1 MAELLGKAS
10 RSGYGHLAGRRLSR
24 PVRSSRHPAPRPS
37 ATPHERPDSSRAE
50 ACPPQ
55 VAVPARRGRKD
66 PFMHRAKHRA
76 AGRAGADV
84 LVTTLIERLA
94 VDADAVAPRG
104 GVAVLDAGMPEA
116 RDLGDAGLYGVA
128 LFGATTPT
136 DPFLA
141 VPHDEPPARAAAPLF
156 HDDDDEARSPFGAC
170 RHAAPR
176 PVRRTAPSVPA
187 QRVRSQP
194 VGTALTVTILGAAA
208 VTAVVSPPVPV
219 ESTGELPPVQGAAPA
234 PAPEVLPAPA
244 VAEPLMPEQPT
255 LQVAALVSGVTAE
268 MQVTTVANKTE
279 MSAAAARK
287 AAVSKALSK
296 LGTPY
301 RWGAMGPNAF
311 DCSGLVKWSFAQAG
325 KSLPRTSRA
334 QASAGTPVSKANLQ
348 PGDLVFFYKPIS
360 HVGIYIGNGKIVHA
374 SRKGQPV
381 KVSDMANM
389 RFTAARRVA

>member
-24 PVRSSRHPAPRPS
+24 PARSSRHPAPRPS

-94 VDADAVAPRG
+94 VDAGAVAPRG
-104 GVAVLDAGMPEA
+104 GVAVLDAGMPED

-141 VPHDEPPARAAAPLF
+141 VPDDEAPARSAAPLF
-156 HDDDDEARSPFGAC
+156 HDDDEAAPSPFGAC
-170 RHAAPR
+170 RHAAAR

-194 VGTALTVTILGAAA
+194 VRTALTVTILGAAA
-208 VTAVVSPPVPV
+208 VSAVVTPPVPV
-219 ESTGELPPVQGAAPA
+219 ESTGELPPVQGAALA

-381 KVSDMANM
+381 KVSDMGRM
-389 RFTAARRVA
+389 KFTKAVRL

>member
-1 MAELLGKAS
+1 
-10 RSGYGHLAGRRLSR
+10 
-24 PVRSSRHPAPRPS
+24 
-37 ATPHERPDSSRAE
+37 
-50 ACPPQ
+50 
-55 VAVPARRGRKD
+55 
-66 PFMHRAKHRA
+66 MHRAKHRA

-94 VDADAVAPRG
+94 VDAGAVAPRG
-104 GVAVLDAGMPEA
+104 GVAVLDAGMPED

-141 VPHDEPPARAAAPLF
+141 VPDDEPPARAAAPLF
-156 HDDDDEARSPFGAC
+156 DDDEAARSPFGAC

-194 VGTALTVTILGAAA
+194 AGTALTVTILGAAA

-311 DCSGLVKWSFAQAG
+311 DCSGLVKWSFEKAG
-325 KSLPRTSRA
+325 RALPRTSKA
-334 QASAGTPVSKANLQ
+334 MAGVGVKVSKSSLQ

-374 SRKGQPV
+374 SNKKSPV
-381 KVSDMANM
+381 KVSDIGRMPL
-389 RFTAARRVA
+389 TTARRV

>member
-1 MAELLGKAS
+1 
-10 RSGYGHLAGRRLSR
+10 
-24 PVRSSRHPAPRPS
+24 
-37 ATPHERPDSSRAE
+37 
-50 ACPPQ
+50 
-55 VAVPARRGRKD
+55 
-66 PFMHRAKHRA
+66 MHRAKHRA

-94 VDADAVAPRG
+94 VDAGAVAPRG
-104 GVAVLDAGMPEA
+104 GVAVLDAGMPED

-141 VPHDEPPARAAAPLF
+141 VPDDEPPARAAAPLF
-156 HDDDDEARSPFGAC
+156 HDDEAAPSPFGAC

-234 PAPEVLPAPA
+234 PAPEALAAPA
-244 VAEPLMPEQPT
+244 VAAPVAPEQPT
-255 LQVAALVSGVTAE
+255 MQVAELVGGVTAE
-268 MQVTTVANKTE
+268 MQTVANKTDI
-279 MSAAAARK
+279 SAAAARK

-381 KVSDMANM
+381 KVSDMGRM
-389 RFTAARRVA
+389 KFTKAVRL

>member
-1 MAELLGKAS
+1 
-10 RSGYGHLAGRRLSR
+10 
-24 PVRSSRHPAPRPS
+24 
-37 ATPHERPDSSRAE
+37 
-50 ACPPQ
+50 
-55 VAVPARRGRKD
+55 
-66 PFMHRAKHRA
+66 MHRAKHRA

-94 VDADAVAPRG
+94 VDAGAVAPRG
-104 GVAVLDAGMPEA
+104 GVAVLDAGMPED

-141 VPHDEPPARAAAPLF
+141 VPDDEPPARAAAPLF
-156 HDDDDEARSPFGAC
+156 DDDEAARSPFGAC

-194 VGTALTVTILGAAA
+194 AGTALTVTILGAAA

-234 PAPEVLPAPA
+234 PAPKVLPAPA

-381 KVSDMANM
+381 KVSDMGRM
-389 RFTAARRVA
+389 KFTKAVRL

>member
-1 MAELLGKAS
+1 
-10 RSGYGHLAGRRLSR
+10 
-24 PVRSSRHPAPRPS
+24 
-37 ATPHERPDSSRAE
+37 
-50 ACPPQ
+50 
-55 VAVPARRGRKD
+55 
-66 PFMHRAKHRA
+66 MHRAKHRA

-94 VDADAVAPRG
+94 VDAGAVAPRG
-104 GVAVLDAGMPEA
+104 GVAVLDAGMPED

-141 VPHDEPPARAAAPLF
+141 VPDDEPPARAAAPLF
-156 HDDDDEARSPFGAC
+156 DDDEAARSPFGAC

-176 PVRRTAPSVPA
+176 PVRRTAPSVTA

-194 VGTALTVTILGAAA
+194 AGTELTVTILGAAA

-381 KVSDMANM
+381 KVSDMGRM
-389 RFTAARRVA
+389 KFTKAVRL